1 MNNNALLLYVNTL
14 LIDLKK
20 FFKRNSKVFII
31 YIYIHNIYI
40 NYLIVLKYLKIE
52 KIILFHIFN
61 CV

>member
-20 FFKRNSKVFII
+20 FFKRNII